1 MTTNIQTFSGNVGIG
16 TNDPGSFN
24 LKVNGSVSATS
35 LTVGGITNSEV
46 PSGLIAMWSGAL
58 DNLPTGWKI
67 CDGTN
72 STPNL
77 ANKFILGSEQDGGG
91 DPTVGQSG
99 GDNAPTIAATQL
111 PAHTHQ
117 IPDQGNHGHGVQN
130 NAGGHSHNCYGTYG
144 KQFVARGN
152 AIQYNT
158 YSNNPLMA
166 CHVSGWQN
174 GGNVIINQIRAGYVG
189 NHQHTIDG
197 GGQHSHGGDT
207 TQQSGTI
214 GQTFDNRPAYYVL
227 AFIMKI

>member
-16 TNDPGSFN
+16 TNDPGSFK
-24 LKVNGSVSATS
+24 LSVNGSVSATS
-35 LTVGGITNSEV
+35 LTVGSVTNSSV

-58 DNLPTGWKI
+58 DALPTGWKI
-67 CDGTN
+67 CDGTS

-77 ANKFILGSEQDGGG
+77 ANKFILGSEQNGGG

-99 GDNAPTIAATQL
+99 GAHAPNITANQL

-117 IPDQGNHGHGVQN
+117 ISDQGGHGHSST
-130 NAGGHSHNCYGTYG
+130 GGGGAHSHNCFGTYG

-166 CHVSGWQN
+166 CHVNGWQN
-174 GGNVIINQIRAGYVG
+174 GGNVIINQIRAGSVG
-189 NHQHTIDG
+189 NHTHGIAD

-207 TQQSGTI
+207 ANNQTNA
-214 GQTFDNRPAYYVL
+214 QTFDNRPAYYVL